1 VKKQEFKVGDIIT
14 EKDKSGRVRLALSV
28 IINISARKHF
38 PRLRQFKI
46 INLKT
51 GKRFLISQEYADKYL
66 RVIA

>member
-14 EKDKSGRVRLALSV
+14 EKDKSGAIRQALSV
-28 IINISARKHF
+28 IVSISARKHF
-38 PRLRQFKI
+38 PSLRQFKI

-66 RVIA
+66 RVVA